1 MADLNPAMPMP
12 MPPGAAPGDTGV
24 APAIGGPDATAPMPG
39 PMATPEPKEGLRQA
53 AMINV
58 QLAIDLLTQSL
69 PALGGT
75 SEEGGAVLN
84 AVKSLTKKFGKTES
98 KTKELIPAEIMQL
111 MKNLPQAGGGS
122 PAAKAMMGG
131 APALPPGG
139 PVPPPPGLPTPPTPV

>member
-1 MADLNPAMPMP
+1 
-12 MPPGAAPGDTGV
+12 
-24 APAIGGPDATAPMPG
+24 
-39 PMATPEPKEGLRQA
+39 MATPEPKEGLRQA